1 MKMWT
6 KRFMQ
11 RCKRQLTTVLTL
23 IVFMCL
29 QTGVQAQTADGNN
42 GINQATSTVKSYFD
56 AGCNLMYA
64 IGAILGL
71 VGAVNVYQKWSH
83 GHPDT
88 GSTAAAWFGS
98 CVFLVVVATVLKS
111 FFGL

>member
-1 MKMWT
+1 MKLKCLKIGLLLLILVT
-6 KRFMQ
+6 I
-11 RCKRQLTTVLTL
+11 RCMVL
-23 IVFMCL
+23 
-29 QTGVQAQTADGNN
+29 AQTPDGNA
-42 GINQATSTVKSYFD
+42 GINEATSKVKSYFD

-71 VGAVNVYQKWSH
+71 VGAVRVYQKWSH

-98 CVFLVVVATVLKS
+98 CVFLVVVATILKS